1 MNLGLRQKIATTI
14 LVVTVVLLLISG
26 SLYYINSQQALTQA
40 IKHHLATTLTIQAA
54 RLNQVIQQHQE
65 RLALL
70 TSRTQLRL
78 SLRDHLEVPNPA
90 ALAKVTKILI
100 DAKKAIPDFRGIM
113 VLSLQGDVLAA
124 TEPALLDSDFTDLH
138 LPTPTPQMWVRVV
151 VTPQNQKQLHIVSP
165 LVLENKE
172 LGQLVVIAGLESI
185 QAIVTGL
192 IGLGLSEET
201 IISYQTAEGQVE
213 SILPV
218 RFANQLQPFQL
229 KINPFKLITAGQAP
243 ELLELTDYQG
253 HQVFAYVTTFS
264 KTGWG
269 MTLKIDQDEAL
280 APLARQRH
288 FMIIALLVSAFVTI
302 LFAVFLATSI
312 TRPINSLTHVAVMI
326 ANGDLSQRIHSFTND
341 ELGVLARAFN
351 QMADKLIAAN
361 ELLEERV
368 RNKTRDLAET
378 NEKLLLANSQLER
391 ISRLDGLTEI
401 ANRRAFDQVL
411 AQEWSRCQRE
421 EKRLALILLDVDLF
435 KNYNDMLGHL
445 AGDQCL
451 KQIAKEIESTCQR
464 PGDLT
469 ARYGGEEFVV
479 LLPNTDSAHAHLVA
493 NKIQEQIKALVIAHP
508 KSATGYVTLS
518 MGIAACIPSRELQP
532 ADLIDQA
539 DQALYQAKQQ
549 GRNQIVEYTPADD

>member
-1 MNLGLRQKIATTI
+1 M
-14 LVVTVVLLLISG
+14 LLLISG

-78 SLRDHLEVPNPA
+78 SLHDHLKKPNPA

-113 VLSLQGDVLAA
+113 VLSLQGEVLAA
-124 TEPALLDSDFTDLH
+124 TEPGLLDTDFSRLH
-138 LPTPTPQMWVRVV
+138 LPMPTPHMLVRVV

-172 LGQLVVIAGLESI
+172 LGRLVVIAGLESI
-185 QAIVTGL
+185 QAIVTGM

-201 IISYQTAEGQVE
+201 IISYQAEEGQIE

-229 KINPFKLITAGQAP
+229 KINPFKLIKAGQAS

-253 HQVFAYVTTFS
+253 HQVFAYVTAFS
-264 KTGWG
+264 KIGWG
-269 MTLKIDQDEAL
+269 MTLKIDKAEAL
-280 APLARQRH
+280 APLARQRN
-288 FMIIALLVSAFVTI
+288 FMIIALFVSAFVTI

-312 TRPINSLTHVAVMI
+312 TRPINSLTQVAVMI

-401 ANRRAFDQVL
+401 ANRRAFDQAL
-411 AQEWSRCQRE
+411 AQEWNRCQRE

-435 KNYNDMLGHL
+435 KNYNDKLGHL

-451 KQIAKEIESTCQR
+451 KQIANEIESTGRR

-479 LLPNTDSAHAHLVA
+479 LLPNTDSTHAHLVA
-493 NKIQEQIKALVIAHP
+493 KKIQQQIKSLAICHP
-508 KSATGYVTLS
+508 DSVTGYVTLS
-518 MGIAACIPSRELQP
+518 MGIAACIPNRELQP